1 MQTVRKFLITT
12 VNNPD
17 GITYTYDTTTGEFV
31 GVYINE
37 KAMPIDK
44 REKVISQ
51 LLIRLDLFLQ
61 WASHHAQ
68 KSGFEVVELET
79 QITFDMFWNS
89 YNDKLRSSK
98 KRSEKLWQKL
108 DEANQVKAFYFI
120 KTYNRNRGNAEK
132 KYCETYLSA
141 ELWNN

>member
-1 MQTVRKFLITT
+1 MQTTRKFLITT

-17 GITYTYDTTTGEFV
+17 GITYTYDAITGLFV
-31 GVYINE
+31 GVNINE
-37 KAMPIDK
+37 KSMPLDK
-44 REKVISQ
+44 REVVIKQ
-51 LLIRLDLFLQ
+51 LFIQADHFIK
-61 WASHHAQ
+61 WASLHAQ

-98 KRSEKLWQKL
+98 KRSEKIWQKL

-120 KTYNRNRGNAEK
+120 RTYNRNRGNAEK
-132 KYCETYLSA
+132 KYCETYLTA